1 MKNKIEK
8 RRGKLW
14 KRSKKKTEKGTLN
27 VLNEWLTP
35 YTNEWILVEG
45 FSIRG
50 MMEGGMINRK
60 KEENLSWVRQHAK
73 LFRFSFLIFSNWIF
87 FLNICFP
94 CCHATST
101 AILPHTDLFIPYL
114 FMLFWKLF
122 SSNIYFMISIEGK
135 KKKDA
140 KKWKNEISVSQKKL
154 HINNMF
160 CLALVLM
167 CTVLVCFPGG
177 SYNKST
183 TV

>member
-1 MKNKIEK
+1 
-8 RRGKLW
+8 
-14 KRSKKKTEKGTLN
+14 
-27 VLNEWLTP
+27 
-35 YTNEWILVEG
+35 
-45 FSIRG
+45 
-50 MMEGGMINRK
+50 
-60 KEENLSWVRQHAK
+60 
-73 LFRFSFLIFSNWIF
+73 
-87 FLNICFP
+87 
-94 CCHATST
+94 
-101 AILPHTDLFIPYL
+101 
-114 FMLFWKLF
+114 
-122 SSNIYFMISIEGK
+122 MISIEGK